1 VTPLRILREEERQ
14 VTLNAEPLSPVG
26 GKHVVQPTSD
36 RAVAPVSTYNQLH
49 SVRYKHGWPGLFA
62 GENQTKAIQRAL
74 VELNGS
80 GLKVAAAVTDRWSFW
95 KRLGCVL
102 LAIITLGFVVRAPN
116 VLLVL
121 EPMK

>member
-1 VTPLRILREEERQ
+1 M
-14 VTLNAEPLSPVG
+14 TLNVEPVSTADG
-26 GKHVVQPTSD
+26 RHAIQPTSD
-36 RAVAPVSTYNQLH
+36 RPAAPAATYNQLH

-80 GLKVAAAVTDRWSFW
+80 GLKVVAAVTDRWSFW

-102 LAIITLGFVVRAPN
+102 LAIITLGFIVRAPN